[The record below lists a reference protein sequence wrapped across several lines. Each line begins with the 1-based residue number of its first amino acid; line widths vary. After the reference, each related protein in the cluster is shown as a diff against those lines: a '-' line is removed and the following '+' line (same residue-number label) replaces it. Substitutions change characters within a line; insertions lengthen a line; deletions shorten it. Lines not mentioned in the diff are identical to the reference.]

1 MNQYMNKLLTTLF
14 ILVTIA
20 MAGAAILQIFFPTF
34 LGGSTEYGMNA
45 GWQREIGIWNLGMI
59 TILIGTLLKG
69 SPNTIKIVAA
79 GAAVL
84 GIGFGTNHLV
94 GFLNNTGMYMNLV
107 GALENYL
114 FVALLFLGFKIAKL
128 KRVK

>member
-1 MNQYMNKLLTTLF
+1 
-14 ILVTIA
+14 
-20 MAGAAILQIFFPTF
+20 
-34 LGGSTEYGMNA
+34 MNA

-59 TILIGTLLKG
+59 TILLGTLLKG
-69 SPNTIKIVAA
+69 SLNTIKIVAS
-79 GAAVL
+79 GAVLL

-94 GFLNNTGMYMNLV
+94 GFLNNAGMYMNLV

-114 FVALLFLGFKIAKL
+114 LVALLLLGLKMAKS

>member
-1 MNQYMNKLLTTLF
+1 MNKCMNKILFVLF
-14 ILVTIA
+14 ITVIIA
-20 MAGAAILQIFFPTF
+20 MIGAAILQIFFPTF
-34 LGGSTEYGMNA
+34 LGGTTDYGMNA

-59 TILIGTLLKG
+59 TILVGTLLKG
-69 SPNTIKIVAA
+69 SLNTVKIVAS

-94 GFLNNTGMYMNLV
+94 GFFNNAGMYINLV

-114 FVALLFLGFKIAKL
+114 LVALLFWGLKMVKS